1 MIRVLVS
8 SCLLG
13 ERVRYHGGDARR
25 DDPVLERWLAEGR
38 VVPFCPEVEGGLG
51 VPRPAA
57 EIRGGDGRSV
67 VEGRAEVVT
76 AAGEIVTEAFAAG
89 ARGALETCRR
99 QGVRLAV
106 LTDRS
111 PSCGSTLIYDG
122 TFSGTR
128 RPGVGVT
135 CALLEDHGIAVF
147 APDALEEARRHLER
161 LEDAEAAGG
170 GTVPSS

>member
-25 DDPVLERWLAEGR
+25 DDPVLERWLAE
-38 VVPFCPEVEGGLG
+38 VEGGLG
-51 VPRPAA
+51 LPRPAA

-111 PSCGSTLIYDG
+111 PSCGSTLLYDG